1 MTIKGAALATA
12 LAVAAGLSACAT
24 ATPYQPNLRGQSVSG
39 GFSEVQVT
47 QDRFRVQFQGN
58 TLTNRDTVERY
69 LLYRAAEVTL
79 ERGYDWF
86 EIDDRRTDK
95 TQRTYVD
102 QVGPR
107 FGGGYGFGYGYGYW
121 QPSWRYF
128 GPGYGWRTWSPFYG
142 DPFFADRM
150 DVRTVQQFEAGAE
163 IILHRGPVPQGSA
176 RAFDARQVK
185 QNLEPTIVRPQP
197 R

>member
-1 MTIKGAALATA
+1 MRKLLIAGL
-12 LAVAAGLSACAT
+12 LAVTAGLAACTT

-47 QDRFRVQFQGN
+47 QDRFRVQFSGN

-79 ERGYDWF
+79 DRGYDWF
-86 EIDDRRTDK
+86 EIDDRRTDR
-95 TQRTYVD
+95 TQRTYID
-102 QVGPR
+102 PPLGPR
-107 FGGGYGFGYGYGYW
+107 FGYGIGYGYGYW
-121 QPSWRYF
+121 QPSWRYY
-128 GPGYGWRTWSPFYG
+128 GVGYGWRSWSPFYG

-163 IILHRGPVPQGSA
+163 IILHKGAPPQGMS

-185 QNLEPTIVRPQP
+185 QNLEPTIIRPQP
-197 R
+197 K

>member
-1 MTIKGAALATA
+1 MRKLLIAGL
-12 LAVAAGLSACAT
+12 LAVTAGLAGCTT
-24 ATPYQPNLRGQSVSG
+24 ATPYQPNLRGSAVSG

-47 QDRFRVQFQGN
+47 QDRFRVQFSGN
-58 TLTNRDTVERY
+58 TLTSRDTVERY

-79 ERGYDWF
+79 EHGYDWF

-95 TQRTYVD
+95 TVRTYVD
-102 QVGPR
+102 PPLGPR
-107 FGGGYGFGYGYGYW
+107 FGYGYGYW
-121 QPSWRYF
+121 QPSWRYYGRGF
-128 GPGYGWRTWSPFYG
+128 GWRNWSPFYG

-150 DVRTVQQFEAGAE
+150 DVTTVQQFEAGAE
-163 IILHRGPVPQGSA
+163 IILHKGPVPEGSA

>member
-1 MTIKGAALATA
+1 MRKLLIAGLLATA
-12 LAVAAGLSACAT
+12 AGLAACST
-24 ATPYQPNLRGQSVSG
+24 ATPYQPDLRGSQVSG
-39 GFSEVQVT
+39 GFSEIRLT
-47 QDRFRVQFQGN
+47 NDRFRVQFRGN

-69 LLYRAAEVTL
+69 LLYRAAELTL
-79 ERGYDWF
+79 DQGYDWF

-95 TQRTYVD
+95 TERTYVD
-102 QVGPR
+102 PPIGPR
-107 FGGGYGFGYGYGYW
+107 FGYGYGYW
-121 QPSWRYF
+121 QPMWRYY
-128 GPGYGWRTWSPFYG
+128 GYGYGWRSWNPYFG

-163 IILHRGPVPQGSA
+163 IILHKGPTPQGAS

-185 QNLEPTIVRPQP
+185 QNLEPTIIRPQP

>member
-1 MTIKGAALATA
+1 MRKLVI
-12 LAVAAGLSACAT
+12 AGLLAITAGLAGCTT
-24 ATPYQPNLRGQSVSG
+24 ATPYQPDLRGSQVSG
-39 GFSEVQVT
+39 GFSETRVT
-47 QDRFRVQFQGN
+47 NDRFRVQFRGN
-58 TLTNRDTVERY
+58 TLTSRDTVERY
-69 LLYRAAEVTL
+69 LLYRAAELTL
-79 ERGYDWF
+79 AQGYDWF

-102 QVGPR
+102 PPMGPR
-107 FGGGYGFGYGYGYW
+107 FGYGFGYGYW
-121 QPSWRYF
+121 QPSWRYYGAGF
-128 GPGYGWRTWSPFYG
+128 GWRSWDPYFG

-150 DVRTVQQFEAGAE
+150 DIRTVQQFEAGAE
-163 IILHRGPVPQGSA
+163 IILHRGPTPEGSA